1 MKVSRFQK
9 PYKSTGRTTFPE
21 MINKSGVYL
30 IRENSRL
37 VYVGMS
43 QTNLYRTMYRHF
55 ETWNH
60 SGQGVITYAGKMKK
74 NDYTV
79 RVILCTKAQAAR
91 LEKALI
97 KKHRPRDNENKYK
110 SYELVLEDTKVFT
123 DYTNTEIVPF

>member
-1 MKVSRFQK
+1 MKVSRFAK

-21 MINKSGVYL
+21 MKNKSGVYL
-30 IRENSRL
+30 IKENGRL

-43 QTNLYRTMYRHF
+43 LSNLYRTMYRHF
-55 ETWNH
+55 EQWNH
-60 SGQGVITYAGKMKK
+60 DGQSVVTYANKMKK

-79 RVILCTKAQAAR
+79 RIALCSPAQAGR

-110 SYELVLEDTKVFT
+110 SYELQFQDERIFT
-123 DYTNTEIVPF
+123 DYQNNDIVPF

>member
-1 MKVSRFQK
+1 MKVSRFIK
-9 PYKSTGRTTFPE
+9 PYKSTGKTSLPE
-21 MINKSGVYL
+21 LINKSGVYL
-30 IRENSRL
+30 IKENSRL

-55 ETWNH
+55 EQWSHN
-60 SGQGVITYAGKMKK
+60 GQGVITYVSKLKK

-79 RVILCTKAQAAR
+79 RVVLCSKVQAGR

-123 DYTNTEIVPF
+123 DYTSTEVVPF